1 MSDPYSTTYKLLNVI
16 QLMGF
21 LSFAAGV
28 IGSLLLWNE
37 LPTFDLIAIAVPSIL
52 AGLLLMAAGQVGAAI
67 LNISRDIRALRQ
79 EATES
84 NG

>member
-16 QLMGF
+16 QAMGF
-21 LSFAAGV
+21 LSFAASV

-52 AGLLLMAAGQVGAAI
+52 VGLLLMAAGQVGAAI

-84 NG
+84 KK